1 MREDFIHIIEI
12 FLLISIVVGLIV
24 GISSLFFLRK

>member
-1 MREDFIHIIEI
+1 MREYFIHTIEI

-24 GISSLFFLRK
+24 GISSLFF

>member
-1 MREDFIHIIEI
+1 MRDDFIHTIEI

-24 GISSLFFLRK
+24 GISSLFF